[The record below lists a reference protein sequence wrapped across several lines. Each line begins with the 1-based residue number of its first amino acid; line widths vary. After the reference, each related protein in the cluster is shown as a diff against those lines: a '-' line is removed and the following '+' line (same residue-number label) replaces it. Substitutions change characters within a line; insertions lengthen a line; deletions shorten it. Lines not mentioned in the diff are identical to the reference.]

1 MSDVYGAPAEKAAA
15 VSPSDSTV
23 VNFRA
28 LYVGGAGDLVVIMRG
43 DTTDTPVTFPS
54 VPAGAILPI
63 AVKRVRAATSA
74 SSIVGL
80 V

>member
-1 MSDVYGAPAEKAAA
+1 MSDVYGAPAEKAAT
-15 VSPSDSTV
+15 VTPSDVTV

-28 LYVGGAGDLVVIMRG
+28 LYVGGAGDLVVVMRG
-43 DTTDTPVTFPS
+43 DASNTPVTFPS

-63 AVKRVRAATSA
+63 AVKQVRAATGA